1 MSDLRI
7 LSNLP
12 GRVRWQTSA
21 VRDRPAAAAALEADL
36 GRHPQVESVRANPV
50 TGTLLLVFSAS
61 STTADATGWVAAS
74 LERLPAGESA
84 VPARREIRIG
94 RSLIGF
100 GRPRDDA
107 SDDDEGAGSAAPSP
121 LRRLLDDTAP
131 YADLRRRAIAASVAD
146 GLANAVPPLL
156 VGLAVSTV
164 ANPSRSLLARVGF
177 GTVAGRLGALG
188 VISAG
193 YWVGASLLEYYRER
207 TASQLADQVR
217 RDLRVRLYD
226 HVQRLDVA
234 TVEQRGTG
242 QWMAVLDGDLEE
254 VHRFVRH
261 GGKPLMTIG
270 SNLVVVGGTFLTV
283 SPLLGLIQLF
293 VIPPVLL
300 TSQRMLKPLRQRVIA
315 SRDVNE
321 QVSGMIAGN
330 LSGIG
335 TVASFGAEDA
345 QAERVREA
353 IDEQL
358 AASSEANRVE
368 AAYVPTL
375 RAIIG
380 GGFVTT
386 VTLGAARVM
395 NGTMSVAGLDTM
407 AYGQLRLMSALARG
421 GTGVEE
427 FQRTSAA
434 LERIYATL
442 DTRSSLE
449 GGSERLPAST
459 RAGTVHFDQVTFG
472 YDPRTPVLRDIDL
485 TIEAGSMVGIVG
497 ASGAGKSTLLK
508 LLMRFYDPQHGTVHI
523 DGRDVRDLQLPSL
536 RQALSV
542 VPQDITLFSG
552 TIRENIAL
560 GRIDAPFADIVA
572 AAEAARAHEFI
583 AALPEGYETRLG
595 FGGLTL
601 SGGQRQRIAIAR
613 ALVTDRP
620 YLLFDEATSSLDHVT
635 EAAIQ
640 RSLESLRR
648 DRTLLIIA
656 HRLSTVR
663 HADVIHVMDEGNIV
677 EQGTHDELVARGG
690 IYASMWRIQT
700 GEAGAA

>member
-1 MSDLRI
+1 
-7 LSNLP
+7 
-12 GRVRWQTSA
+12 
-21 VRDRPAAAAALEADL
+21 
-36 GRHPQVESVRANPV
+36 
-50 TGTLLLVFSAS
+50 
-61 STTADATGWVAAS
+61 
-74 LERLPAGESA
+74 
-84 VPARREIRIG
+84 
-94 RSLIGF
+94 
-100 GRPRDDA
+100 
-107 SDDDEGAGSAAPSP
+107 
-121 LRRLLDDTAP
+121 
-131 YADLRRRAIAASVAD
+131 
-146 GLANAVPPLL
+146 
-156 VGLAVSTV
+156 
-164 ANPSRSLLARVGF
+164 
-177 GTVAGRLGALG
+177 
-188 VISAG
+188 
-193 YWVGASLLEYYRER
+193 
-207 TASQLADQVR
+207 
-217 RDLRVRLYD
+217 
-226 HVQRLDVA
+226 
-234 TVEQRGTG
+234 
-242 QWMAVLDGDLEE
+242 
-254 VHRFVRH
+254 
-261 GGKPLMTIG
+261 
-270 SNLVVVGGTFLTV
+270 VVVGGTFLTV